1 MIAPPLLSRWLV
13 ATLTTATFVNFLG
26 ALGLGPFLPQIAD
39 DLDTSVALVGQVPA
53 LVMILAALL
62 GLVIGPLADHYGYS
76 RTLMVGMV
84 AATCSTL
91 ATGLTPTYAFLLAV
105 AVAGAI
111 GRAAVQPAAQATVA
125 VQFHGEQARRHAM
138 SRVQMGNSGAAIVG
152 IPLMTLIAAYGG
164 WRVAFLILA
173 VLGFLSLAI
182 LARTLPADEPTGAR
196 RLHLRE
202 VLASYV
208 VLLKHRPTFSLIV
221 ATLIGNIGAWVVWS
235 YLAAFLV
242 EVHGFSL
249 QDVGWVY
256 LVGGGGVM
264 VGTMISGTRL
274 GAHPRPI
281 MIWSRSA
288 SAVLLACAMVPPL
301 SGVAV
306 ASIIALAMVLHGAY
320 GVPSLMVLNAESGRP
335 RHDDDA
341 QQFGDQP
348 RDRIRWHG
356 RRRRLDAGRVS
367 GARDCCTDLSSG
379 GRGHHLVVAATCPG
393 AVLAVE

>member
-1 MIAPPLLSRWLV
+1 
-13 ATLTTATFVNFLG
+13 
-26 ALGLGPFLPQIAD
+26 
-39 DLDTSVALVGQVPA
+39 
-53 LVMILAALL
+53 MILAALL

-125 VQFHGEQARRHAM
+125 VQFHGEQVRRHAM

-182 LARTLPADEPTGAR
+182 LGHSSLPTSRLVHGDCTFARCSPATSSSSSTARPELDRRHADRQHRGLGRLELPGGVPRGGPRLLAPGR
-196 RLHLRE
+196 RLGLPR
-202 VLASYV
+202 
-208 VLLKHRPTFSLIV
+208 RR
-221 ATLIGNIGAWVVWS
+221 
-235 YLAAFLV
+235 
-242 EVHGFSL
+242 
-249 QDVGWVY
+249 
-256 LVGGGGVM
+256 GGVM

-301 SGVAV
+301 SVWPWRRSSHWRWCSTAPT
-306 ASIIALAMVLHGAY
+306 ASRA
-320 GVPSLMVLNAESGRP
+320 
-335 RHDDDA
+335 
-341 QQFGDQP
+341 
-348 RDRIRWHG
+348 
-356 RRRRLDAGRVS
+356 
-367 GARDCCTDLSSG
+367 
-379 GRGHHLVVAATCPG
+379 
-393 AVLAVE
+393 